1 MPLNSPAMA
10 QNDAELGGNESD
22 PKPQLTKIAN
32 LSEDFEKKA
41 RFSYLLNLWP
51 ALLCIF
57 PFSFLCGLSYVSYSY
72 FCTNVGSIMPRVRL
86 LSLALLQMTVS
97 YYSFY
102 FLSANENWGL

>member
-41 RFSYLLNLWP
+41 RFSYLLNL
-51 ALLCIF
+51 
-57 PFSFLCGLSYVSYSY
+57 
-72 FCTNVGSIMPRVRL
+72 
-86 LSLALLQMTVS
+86 
-97 YYSFY
+97 
-102 FLSANENWGL
+102 